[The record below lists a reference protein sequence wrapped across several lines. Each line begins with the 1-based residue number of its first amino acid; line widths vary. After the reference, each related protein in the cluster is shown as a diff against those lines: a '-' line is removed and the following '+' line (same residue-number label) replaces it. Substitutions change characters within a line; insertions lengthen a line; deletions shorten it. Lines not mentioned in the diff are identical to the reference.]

1 MPHLRIEP
9 KKLRKTNGCKYHLEH
24 RQVSYRRS
32 LSLVQRVLHG
42 FAQHVVIKLDAILQN
57 SPHIT
62 GLFHKQQL
70 QSDRQKATGNTRS
83 ANIAVDSLALPAL

>member
-1 MPHLRIEP
+1 MVVNIILIVDV
-9 KKLRKTNGCKYHLEH
+9 L
-24 RQVSYRRS
+24 VRS

-42 FAQHVVIKLDAILQN
+42 FAQHVVIRLDAILQN

-62 GLFHKQQL
+62 GLFHKQQHLVQL

-83 ANIAVDSLALPAL
+83 ANIAVDTLALPAL